1 MVGMPNWCHNKL
13 TIKGAPAL
21 VAECVA
27 QVAHPEQDDESVAGE
42 AEAMRL
48 AAQTAVNQPLDFEQ
62 IAPMPEELSREDAVD
77 TARAEELR
85 RRYGA
90 ADWYEWAL
98 ANWGTK
104 WNADFDGVF
113 PAIAAGEEAE
123 LPRGRQPIIEPGS
136 AFYAFETAWSPPVPV
151 ITTLAKRYPGLEIE
165 LVWGEPGAAVAA
177 RLRWREGELISDE
190 ELALDV
196 ALTPEEMWF

>member
-1 MVGMPNWCHNKL
+1 MPNWCHNKL

-27 QVAHPEQDDESVAGE
+27 QVAHSEQEGEPATGE
-42 AEAMRL
+42 AEA
-48 AAQTAVNQPLDFEQ
+48 AQLTAQAAVNQPLDFEQ
-62 IAPMPEELSREDAVD
+62 IAPMPDELLQKGGIDA
-77 TARAEELR
+77 
-85 RRYGA
+85 
-90 ADWYEWAL
+90 YEWAL
-98 ANWGTK
+98 VNWGTK

-123 LPRGRQPIIEPGS
+123 LPRARQPIIEPDS

-151 ITTLAKRYPGLEIE
+151 IATLAKRYPGLEIE
-165 LVWGEPGAAVAA
+165 LVWGEPGAAVAG

-190 ELALDV
+190 ELALDM